1 MNAIKNITIGQTSRL
16 HRPVGYTMLSNLIN
30 IVPFCLS
37 IEAINI
43 IFRAFSTKDAVL
55 DTQRLWTIVG
65 LLVVYLSVMLWAER
79 KAYRANFRSAYE
91 MSAEGRTSLAEHL
104 RRLSLGFLSR
114 HDPGDLSS
122 MLITDFAMA
131 ETGMSHHL
139 PQLMGALVMPILA
152 FLSLVWINWR
162 MAVAM
167 FASLPFACLIL
178 WLSTSVQNRL
188 SGAQINAK
196 IEAGN
201 RMEEYLQGIRV
212 MKAYNLLG
220 SRFTRLRDAFLNLKR
235 AAIRQEA
242 LLGPFVLLSIS
253 IVRAGLT
260 LMVVCGAYLLL
271 KGQLDV
277 LTFVMF
283 LIVGSRVFDP
293 LTSALTNFTEFRY
306 FSIAGGRILSLMKEP
321 EQTGTRQAP
330 ESGDITFEH
339 ASFAYQDKQVLH
351 DICCQFP
358 KNTLTAL
365 VGPSGSGKSTLMML
379 DLKPFLWTY
388 GFAFTYVLAAILL
401 IIGNRRLD
409 NRSFAA
415 HALHVVTQMF
425 FGLLISGI
433 LYMAVLTITS
443 SFFYIF
449 GIDEPK
455 HFYEHFK
462 ILRLILNFILSP
474 AVIIYTV
481 ILYTYF
487 IKIAFEWDLP
497 KGGVAWMVMGFITVA
512 LIGRVAQS
520 ILSQRYYDWFYSRF
534 TLIAIPPLIMYWIGS
549 IYRIR
554 LYSFT
559 ESRFYLMVAGVL
571 MTLFV
576 LMLFRTRT
584 RRYQLMAL
592 IFGAA
597 IILFTYIPGISAK
610 SIGLSCQKQRLTEL
624 ISELKLTDAK
634 TGKLNDDLD
643 TWSIKQDSL
652 LCERYKDVSSV
663 IKYVRDEIGDK
674 EFEAKYGKWSHSE
687 YSFTYAKA
695 KDRDY
700 SDYDSYS
707 RRKPVELGEY
717 TIMLP
722 SKAYQC
728 NYNDTTVTVTLNKD
742 TVLAYP
748 IQKIVSKDRSLLRN
762 PEPLLTYRNDS
773 LLLILE
779 GICIRDSVITDVR
792 YYGLQLFKKKQ

>member
-1 MNAIKNITIGQTSRL
+1 MTTFASRKTKINKNLVLKMNTKLKTILQQLLQSPRRFPVELTLGVVFFIIAVWDNETREWNEKALQYESAVNGDILWIFVPLMALTFWL
-16 HRPVGYTMLSNLIN
+16 HRVN
-30 IVPFCLS
+30 
-37 IEAINI
+37 
-43 IFRAFSTKDAVL
+43 R
-55 DTQRLWTIVG
+55 
-65 LLVVYLSVMLWAER
+65 WA
-79 KAYRANFRSAYE
+79 YY
-91 MSAEGRTSLAEHL
+91 
-104 RRLSLGFLSR
+104 
-114 HDPGDLSS
+114 
-122 MLITDFAMA
+122 
-131 ETGMSHHL
+131 
-139 PQLMGALVMPILA
+139 
-152 FLSLVWINWR
+152 
-162 MAVAM
+162 
-167 FASLPFACLIL
+167 
-178 WLSTSVQNRL
+178 
-188 SGAQINAK
+188 
-196 IEAGN
+196 
-201 RMEEYLQGIRV
+201 
-212 MKAYNLLG
+212 
-220 SRFTRLRDAFLNLKR
+220 
-235 AAIRQEA
+235 
-242 LLGPFVLLSIS
+242 
-253 IVRAGLT
+253 
-260 LMVVCGAYLLL
+260 
-271 KGQLDV
+271 
-277 LTFVMF
+277 
-283 LIVGSRVFDP
+283 
-293 LTSALTNFTEFRY
+293 
-306 FSIAGGRILSLMKEP
+306 
-321 EQTGTRQAP
+321 
-330 ESGDITFEH
+330 
-339 ASFAYQDKQVLH
+339 ASFFL
-351 DICCQFP
+351 FLP
-358 KNTLTAL
+358 
-365 VGPSGSGKSTLMML
+365 LMML

-455 HFYEHFK
+455 HFYEHIAQFIFFVLAPQVCCTLVRQNEDEVAEPFK

-597 IILFTYIPGISAK
+597 
-610 SIGLSCQKQRLTEL
+610 
-624 ISELKLTDAK
+624 LTDAK

-687 YSFTYAKA
+687 YSFITYAKA